1 MSEYLS
7 KNNLIVPI
15 IKQRL
20 DLYSLKVV
28 SIIILQKSKSSK
40 SSPLAAAEAEAA
52 VVTVRFYICSIFRKY
67 IQRHVVI
74 SNHMIVTTMM
84 YNMT

>member
-40 SSPLAAAEAEAA
+40 SSPLAAAEAA